1 MKDNYLVVA
10 GTMRQ
15 HSNTEKVA
23 RWYVEQLEQAGKRVS
38 YINLNE
44 LPIAQFD
51 LNHKTEQQEAME
63 NTMLQ
68 PATKFIFVVPEYNGS
83 FPGALK
89 AWIDCCDVKT
99 AFWGKKAAI
108 TGLSSGR
115 NGNLRGMDHLTGVLN
130 YMKINVMHYK
140 VSLPTIPQILNA
152 DGQIEDV
159 MHLDMMKRQLSDFIE
174 F

>member
-23 RWYVEQLEQAGKRVS
+23 KWYVEQLEAAGMKVNFLN
-38 YINLNE
+38 INE
-44 LPIAQFD
+44 LPASQLN
-51 LNHKTEQQEAME
+51 LNHKSEVQEQLE
-63 NTMLQ
+63 NMIVQ

-99 AFWGKKAAI
+99 SFWGKKAAI

-140 VSLPTIPQILNA
+140 VSLPNIPQILNA
-152 DGQIEDV
+152 DGRIEDEA
-159 MHLDMMKRQLSDFIE
+159 HLDMLKRQLQEFIA